1 MKKLIG
7 MDDYQAPECEVIAI
21 DPAEILCTSPGS
33 FPGST
38 EDLGGLEDLLGNN

>member
-7 MDDYQAPECEVIAI
+7 MDDYQAPECYVITI
-21 DPAEILCTSPGS
+21 DSPEILCTSPGS